1 MTLPIDSEIFAGGR
15 PLDVSTEAFGELRN
29 SSDLERQPLALKAR
43 LDEDGYLYV
52 PGFFT
57 RTEITAIRASLTEQL
72 ATDGSLDPNYP
83 PFEAIARPDLEMG
96 FRPDIANGNK
106 VLESLIYG
114 PKLVGW
120 FESVLGGPIRHYDF
134 TWLRAVAPGL
144 GTSPHC
150 DIVYMGRGTTNLY
163 TSWIPMGDV
172 PLHVGGL
179 IILEGSNR
187 LFKLR
192 ETYGKL
198 DVDVACENAPD
209 ARNQVE
215 ARGFHESGAID
226 TDPVALRERLGG
238 RWLTAEYRMGD
249 LLVFGMFTVHASLD
263 NRSREIRFSS
273 DSRYQLASD
282 PVDERWVGENP
293 IGHGPNAKRSLIC

>member
-1 MTLPIDSEIFAGGR
+1 MILPSELYAGGR
-15 PLDVSTEAFGELRN
+15 PLDLSPEAFGELR
-29 SSDLERQPLALKAR
+29 SSADIKDDYSVLSQR
-43 LDEDGYLYV
+43 LLEDGYVFV
-52 PGFFT
+52 PGFFD
-57 RTEITAIRASLTEQL
+57 RGSILDIRKSLSDQL
-72 ATDGSLDPNYP
+72 AADGSLDPDFP
-83 PFEAIARPDLEMG
+83 TLDAISRKDLEMG
-96 FRPDIANGNK
+96 FRPDIANGNQ

-114 PKLVGW
+114 LQLVTW
-120 FESVLGGPIRHYDF
+120 FEGLLGGPIRHYDF
-134 TWLRAVAPGL
+134 SWLRAVAPGL

-150 DIVYMGRGTTNLY
+150 DIVYMGRGTTNLC
-163 TSWIPMGDV
+163 TAWIPMGDV

-179 IILEGSNR
+179 IILEGSN
-187 LFKLR
+187 KLYDLR
-192 ETYGKL
+192 NTYGKL
-198 DVDVACENAPD
+198 DVDVFCENAPD

-226 TDPVALRERLGG
+226 TDPVALREKLGG
-238 RWLTAEYRMGD
+238 RWLTAEYKMGD
-249 LLVFGMFTVHASLD
+249 LLVFGMFTIHASLD